1 MKSIVTASVLALAL
15 AATGSAFA
23 KDCGHGRSGDGNPAN
38 NGSKTVVTQKP
49 VFIYQDGAFVLN
61 PAR

>member
-23 KDCGHGRSGDGNPAN
+23 KDCGGRSGDGNPNN
-38 NGSKTVVTQKP
+38 NGSKVVVTQKP

>member
-15 AATGSAFA
+15 AATGSALA
-23 KDCGHGRSGDGNPAN
+23 AGRSGDGNPKN
-38 NGSKTVVTQKP
+38 NASPTVVTQKP